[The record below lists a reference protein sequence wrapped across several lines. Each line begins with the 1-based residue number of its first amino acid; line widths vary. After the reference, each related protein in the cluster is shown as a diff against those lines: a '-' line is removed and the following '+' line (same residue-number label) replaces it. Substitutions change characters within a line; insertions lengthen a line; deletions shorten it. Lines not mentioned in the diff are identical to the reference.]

1 MVCRH
6 PADVGR
12 VGALGLQRDMS
23 PSEEGEFGVFSRA
36 APTYNAVG
44 PRHFTYYA
52 QRLVEFVG
60 VRGGDRV
67 LDVATGTG
75 EVLLAAAEHMGET
88 GQIVG
93 IDLAEP
99 MLEQAAATVRNRQVE
114 NAELRVMDAEKLD
127 FPAESFDLVLCSF
140 GLSSLP
146 QKGLAVAGFRR
157 VLRPGGRLGLVDAF
171 GWYFQH
177 DPRWQWQEDVFRS
190 FGALRENDQEDN
202 KGATLAAIVERAEFT
217 GVELIEDSY
226 DLIFHDEE
234 EWWRWAWSH
243 GTRRLFEAV
252 PPSKLGELRRQ
263 LGSGLPTCREG
274 DGLIHGTMR
283 ATLVRA
289 QRS

>member
-1 MVCRH
+1 
-6 PADVGR
+6 
-12 VGALGLQRDMS
+12 MS
-23 PSEEGEFGVFSRA
+23 SSKEGEVGVFSRA

-60 VRGGDRV
+60 VHGGDRV

-75 EVLLAAAEHMGET
+75 DVLLAAAERTGET
-88 GQIVG
+88 GRIVG

-99 MLEQAAATVRNRQVE
+99 MLEQAAAAVRKRHVD
-114 NAELRVMDAEKLD
+114 NAELRVMDAEQLD
-127 FPAESFDLVLCSF
+127 FPAESFDVVLCSF

-146 QKGLAVAGFRR
+146 QKGRAVAGFRR
-157 VLRPGGRLGLVDAF
+157 VLRLGGRLGLLDAF

-177 DPRWQWQEDVFRS
+177 DPRWRWQEPILRS
-190 FGALRENDQEDN
+190 FGALREADQEGN
-202 KGATLAAIVERAEFT
+202 EASALANMVERADFT
-217 GVELIEDSY
+217 AVGLIEESY

-252 PPSKLGELRRQ
+252 PPSKLEELRRQ
-263 LGSGLPTCREG
+263 LVSGLQNCREG

-289 QRS
+289 QNSPRGRHLAVH